1 MQTTENFPLSTSQI
15 RFQIEKLYEKI
26 KFLTDQNQTGGTLDF
41 DSNLI
46 SFDFGF
52 LVSRKAPTFIYSCD
66 EIPKDI
72 LIHALTKLYTK
83 ATKFD
88 FIGFWIDGDKFYLD
102 LSYHIKN
109 KSQAILEGLN
119 NEQVAIWDCKNKK
132 SIYLNKYQF

>member
-1 MQTTENFPLSTSQI
+1 MQNTENFPLSTSQI
-15 RFQIEKLYEKI
+15 DYQIEKLYDKI
-26 KFLTDQNQTGGTLDF
+26 KFLTDQNINGGTLDF

-52 LVSRKAPTFIYSCD
+52 MVSRKAPNFVHSCD
-66 EIPKDI
+66 EIPKKV
-72 LIHALTKLYTK
+72 LIQAIKKLYTK

-88 FIGFWIDGDKFYLD
+88 YLGFWIDSGKFYLD
-102 LSYHIKN
+102 LSFHIKN

-119 NEQVAIWDCKNKK
+119 NDQLAIWDCKNQK